1 MKSRAEA
8 ETERILLEQYD
19 SLYRLAY
26 SYVRSE
32 HDALD
37 VVQESAYKAYRDCRK
52 VKNQEVIWS
61 WICRIV
67 INTSLDLLRRQGR
80 ELPLEEEW
88 PVQAGPEEAAAICD
102 RLELDQVLGR
112 LGEKERA
119 VIILRYFED
128 RKLEEIAGILGENV
142 NTVKARLYR
151 TLKKL
156 RLELDGS
163 KEAGA

>member
-1 MKSRAEA
+1 MSNRAEA
-8 ETERILLEQYD
+8 ETERILLEHYD
-19 SLYRLAY
+19 SFYRLAY
-26 SYVRSE
+26 TYVKSE

-52 VKNQEVIWS
+52 VKEQQYIRT

-67 INTSLDLLRRQGR
+67 INTALDLLRRQGR
-80 ELPLEEEW
+80 EVPLDEDW
-88 PVQAGPEEAAAICD
+88 PLQAAPEGAEVCE
-102 RLELDQVLGR
+102 RLELNEILDR

-119 VIILRYFED
+119 VIVLRYFED
-128 RKLEEIAGILGENV
+128 RKLEEIAQILGENV

-156 RLELDGS
+156 RLELEQDGL
-163 KEAGA
+163 